1 MYHILIT
8 HMFPQMLVASSHKRE
23 PIDKLVDYLHDMF
36 PHLQT
41 PGLIEVVNRVDV
53 GSIEPVNGAIKD
65 SLTAYITTGNG
76 YPRPAEGDLIYRRSD
91 YDPEKHIFEIYPMR
105 NESLSTPKLATSWD
119 VMLRPHNFDPENQP
133 LQEWEDLHSSEQA
146 EELVLAFTIHNQ
158 KRVNISWVSA

>member
-41 PGLIEVVNRVDV
+41 PGLIEITSRVDV
-53 GSIEPVNGAIKD
+53 GSIEPVNGAVKD

-76 YPRPAEGDLIYRRSD
+76 YPRPAGGDLIYHRSD
-91 YDPEKHIFEIYPMR
+91 YDPAKHIFEIRPMR
-105 NESLSTPKLATSWD
+105 NESLSTHKLATSWD
-119 VMLRPHNFDPENQP
+119 VKLQTENQP
-133 LQEWEDLHSSEQA
+133 LQEWENLHSSEQA
-146 EELVLAFTIHNQ
+146 EELILAFTIHNQ